1 MSEFSLYGGPSL
13 QTAKADPGV
22 AARAANGDQGQV
34 LGASVQKAEEAVQG
48 SAEAFARISDFG
60 EMQRQEVELRR
71 IRDES
76 DAKFSRMLAFALLP
90 APPGS
95 WLPVWKSTLHGPGQC
110 QLPLSR
116 QPRLRLTVQHRDG

>member
-76 DAKFSRMLAFALLP
+76 DAKF
-90 APPGS
+90 PGC
-95 WLPVWKSTLHGPGQC
+95 W
-110 QLPLSR
+110 LSR
-116 QPRLRLTVQHRDG
+116 RARRRAFLRRTVPSGRGS

>member
-1 MSEFSLYGGPSL
+1 MREFPLYGGPSL

-60 EMQRQEVELRR
+60 
-71 IRDES
+71 
-76 DAKFSRMLAFALLP
+76 DAEPEEHA
-90 APPGS
+90 GDIHE
-95 WLPVWKSTLHGPGQC
+95 PVC
-110 QLPLSR
+110 E
-116 QPRLRLTVQHRDG
+116 DGLFHEFRGAE